1 MAKEFDSQAYYSQ
14 HPSAEANIRL
24 RDLEEKQRILKDRIL
39 LVGET
44 LVKEREKNF
53 SDIQE
58 LKDSLIKIKEENSR
72 IKELLQRV
80 TEFLSSTAKKS
91 ELEMLQR
98 QFDLFRK

>member
-1 MAKEFDSQAYYSQ
+1 MAKEFDNQSYYSQ
-14 HPSAEANIRL
+14 QPSAEAGIRL

-44 LVKEREKNF
+44 LVKERDKNF
-53 SDIQE
+53 SELQE
-58 LKDSLIKIKEENSR
+58 LKSSLIKLKEENAR

-91 ELEMLQR
+91 EIEMLQR